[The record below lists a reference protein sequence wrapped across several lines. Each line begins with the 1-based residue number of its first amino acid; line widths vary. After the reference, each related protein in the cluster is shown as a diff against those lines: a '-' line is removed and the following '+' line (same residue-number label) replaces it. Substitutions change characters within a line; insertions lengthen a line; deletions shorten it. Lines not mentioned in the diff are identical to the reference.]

1 MVIQVCQVPPA
12 TEVLKVQLVSQENP
26 DLLVLKVLADPSVL
40 PAKTVYPVS
49 LVHKVIKV
57 PEVLMDSMAYPVPQV
72 TTADPVLLASAKLK
86 LAAQV
91 LKVYKATTV
100 KLVLQA
106 FPAE

>member
-1 MVIQVCQVPPA
+1 M
-12 TEVLKVQLVSQENP
+12 
-26 DLLVLKVLADPSVL
+26 VLKVLTGPSVP
-40 PAKTVYPVS
+40 PARTVYPVS
-49 LVHKVIKV
+49 LVLKVIKV
-57 PEVLMDSMAYPVPQV
+57 PEVLMDSMAYLVPQV

-86 LAAQV
+86 LVAQV